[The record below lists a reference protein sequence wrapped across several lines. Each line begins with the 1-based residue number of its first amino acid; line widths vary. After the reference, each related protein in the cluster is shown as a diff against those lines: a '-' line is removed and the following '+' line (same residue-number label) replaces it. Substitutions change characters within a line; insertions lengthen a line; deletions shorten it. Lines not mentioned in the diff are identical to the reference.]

1 MLSLT
6 LSLRCL
12 SLISSILHIL
22 FSFKDERLLDELYL
36 KKCGRRV
43 MEVYFNVV
51 KEYNDRIK
59 KEEAVGFFQLFLAI
73 TLFRHCIEAMVTP
86 HCFISLRD

>member
-59 KEEAVGFFQLFLAI
+59 KEEAVGFSSYFLR
-73 TLFRHCIEAMVTP
+73 LL
-86 HCFISLRD
+86 CFDTA